1 MPVKPAGLVPRI
13 QVKYFEA
20 GSTVVSGG
28 LVHIDFE
35 GKRVTVVGLARSGVA
50 AARALDSLG
59 AAVTVTDKKP
69 KEQLGAQIRAIGSNG
84 VIIEAG
90 GHPQHVFSAADL
102 IVISPGVPEIPQ
114 ILEARQRG
122 IKVISELELAW
133 LLSDA
138 PFIGITGTNGKSTV
152 TTLVGLML
160 ARAKKKVIV
169 AGNIGTALT
178 EDISLLR
185 KQDWIVAELSSFQLE
200 NIDTFRPRV
209 AAILNVTQDHLD
221 RYRDIDEYGEA
232 KARIFMNQRKE
243 DFLVLNFDDPLVKSY
258 AKRAAA
264 TVMPFS
270 RLLRLNPGACVLD
283 GNLMINNKRIMRVDE
298 IKIKGVHNLENAL
311 AATALA
317 MCAETDMKSVAE
329 VLRGFPGLE
338 HRLEFVRE
346 KDGVVY
352 INDSK
357 GTNVGAVVKSVE
369 GFTQPVILIA
379 GGLDKGS
386 DFSPLY
392 ELFRKK
398 VKLLILIGKAADKM
412 EHALGT
418 ATETVFAK
426 TLQDAVVLASTR
438 ASRGD
443 AVLLSPACASFDM
456 FKDFEDRG
464 RQFKEA
470 VQRL

>member
-1 MPVKPAGLVPRI
+1 M
-13 QVKYFEA
+13 
-20 GSTVVSGG
+20 
-28 LVHIDFE
+28 
-35 GKRVTVVGLARSGVA
+35 VGLARSGVA
-50 AARALDSLG
+50 AARALNSLG
-59 AAVTVTDKKP
+59 AVVTVTDKKP
-69 KEQLGAQIRAIGSNG
+69 KEQLRSQIKSIGSNR

-90 GHPQHVFSAADL
+90 GHPEHVFCEADL
-102 IVISPGVPEIPQ
+102 IVLSPGVPKIPQ

-122 IKVISELELAW
+122 IPVISELELAW

-160 ARAKKKVIV
+160 ERAKKKVIV

-178 EDISLLR
+178 EDISLL
-185 KQDWIVAELSSFQLE
+185 KNQEWIVAELSSFQLE
-200 NIDTFRPRV
+200 DIDTFRPRV
-209 AAILNVTQDHLD
+209 AVILNVTQDHLD
-221 RYRDIDEYGEA
+221 RYHDIDEYGEA
-232 KARIFMNQRKE
+232 KARIFMNQRRE

-264 TVMPFS
+264 TVIPFS
-270 RLLRLNPGACVLD
+270 RLLRFNPGSCVLN
-283 GNLMINNKRIMRVDE
+283 GYLVMNNKRIIRVDE
-298 IKIKGVHNLENAL
+298 IKIKGIHNLENAL
-311 AATALA
+311 AAAALA
-317 MCAETDMKSVAE
+317 ICAGADTTSVAE
-329 VLRGFPGLE
+329 VLREFPGLE

-346 KDGVVY
+346 KDGVSY

-357 GTNVGAVVKSVE
+357 GTNVGAVVKSIE

-392 ELFRKK
+392 DLFRKK

-412 EHALGT
+412 NNALGA

-443 AVLLSPACASFDM
+443 VVLLSPACASFDM